1 MKLLMIL
8 SIFFLVLTFS
18 VQADTF
24 FRCGSGFVDTGDSK
38 GVVRAKCGKPVYE
51 SVDSGSDSEILKE
64 SWLYNDHGKKGWMT
78 TLHFERG
85 ILTRIESVG
94 RVR

>member
-1 MKLLMIL
+1 MQLFKIIGTTLLTLAL
-8 SIFFLVLTFS
+8 SAQANAFFK
-18 VQADTF
+18 
-24 FRCGSGFVDTGDSK
+24 CGSGFVDTGDVK
-38 GVVRAKCGKPVYE
+38 GVVQVKCGEPVYK

-64 SWLYNDHGKKGWMT
+64 SWTYDNYGGKGWMT

-85 ILTRIESVG
+85 VLTRIESLG